1 MRQYT
6 ELSAMPP
13 VFSVER
19 EKEMAIIT
27 FYTDVQPVEREND
40 TAYQAVAWS
49 MRCPWQENL
58 LARVEAK
65 PDLWLSKIKTIT
77 AAEESAAELDRLK
90 LTATDDAICEL
101 AEIVADLTDAVTEL
115 AGMIV

>member
-1 MRQYT
+1 MRQNT

-13 VFSVER
+13 VFSVEQ
-19 EKEMAIIT
+19 ENGTAIIT

-49 MRCPWQENL
+49 MRCPWQDNL
-58 LARVEAK
+58 PARVEANT
-65 PDLWLSKIKTIT
+65 DLWLAKIKSIT
-77 AAEESAAELDRLK
+77 AAEESAAELERLK
-90 LTATDDAICEL
+90 QTATDDAICER

-115 AGMIV
+115 AGMIA

>member
-1 MRQYT
+1 MRQNT

-13 VFSVER
+13 VFSVEQ
-19 EKEMAIIT
+19 ENGTAIIT

-49 MRCPWQENL
+49 MRCPWQDNL
-58 LARVEAK
+58 PERVEAN
-65 PDLWLSKIKTIT
+65 PDLWLAKIKSIT
-77 AAEESAAELDRLK
+77 AAEESAAELERLK
-90 LTATDDAICEL
+90 QTATDDAICDL

-115 AGMIV
+115 AGMIA